1 MFAAAAAV
9 QTVIIKS
16 RDCFE
21 SSDRS
26 PLAQKTESQ
35 SLLISFPNSFKSLLP
50 LQQRIKDVEASLKA
64 PSDGRMQT
72 VD

>member
-1 MFAAAAAV
+1 L
-9 QTVIIKS
+9 
-16 RDCFE
+16 
-21 SSDRS
+21 SSY
-26 PLAQKTESQ
+26 
-35 SLLISFPNSFKSLLP
+35 KSLLP